1 MVKNVVISTLIFKNY
16 RFASFDISDF
26 KNLDLNIS
34 KIIKKYGCPDVF
46 INCSYPKTDDWAKNN
61 FSNIKLKSFNKNIN
75 LQLTSSSWMLKI
87 VADEMKKNKKLGSL
101 IQLSSIYGLV
111 GQNLNI
117 YKNTNMEENLTY
129 SVIKGGQSNLVKQ
142 MASYYGKY
150 KIRVNAV
157 CAGGVFDK
165 QNKIF
170 VKNYSKQ
177 VPIKRMAKAHEISST
192 IIFLSSDA
200 SSYIT
205 GSNLVVDGGWTSI

>member
-1 MVKNVVISTLIFKNY
+1 MLKKKKIKYRNY
-16 RFASFDISDF
+16 KFTPFDISDF
-26 KNLDLNIS
+26 DNLDFNIS

-46 INCSYPKTDDWAKNN
+46 INCSYPKTEDWVKNN
-61 FSNIKLKSFNKNIN
+61 FLNIKLKSFNKNIN
-75 LQLTSSSWMLKI
+75 LQLISSSWILKI
-87 VADEMKKNKKLGSL
+87 FADEMKKSKKLGSI

-117 YKNTNMEENLTY
+117 YKNTNMRENFSY
-129 SVIKGGQSNLVKQ
+129 SIIKGGQSNLVKQ

-150 KIRVNAV
+150 RIRVNAV

-170 VKNYSKQ
+170 VKNYTKQ

>member
-1 MVKNVVISTLIFKNY
+1 M
-16 RFASFDISDF
+16 
-26 KNLDLNIS
+26 
-34 KIIKKYGCPDVF
+34 
-46 INCSYPKTDDWAKNN
+46 
-61 FSNIKLKSFNKNIN
+61 
-75 LQLTSSSWMLKI
+75 
-87 VADEMKKNKKLGSL
+87 
-101 IQLSSIYGLV
+101 V

-117 YKNTNMEENLTY
+117 YQNTNMTENFPY
-129 SVIKGGQSNLVKQ
+129 SIIKGGQSNLVKQ
-142 MASYYGKY
+142 MASYYGRH

-157 CAGGVFDK
+157 CAGGVFDN
-165 QNKIF
+165 QNKKF